1 MAGHGGARTRSGP
14 MPDPTSERSD
24 LRGLG
29 ADIVPLSSKGYH
41 YKPKAFPLSEWVVFD
56 VWKDEDGI
64 HKERNEAATDAWNSR
79 ERALWRDLWKLPQAI
94 AWHMPKYRYLFN
106 TVALYCRQ
114 FVLCETAD
122 AKAADRATLA
132 RYADTIGLTPQGLRL
147 NGWTIVDDEEKQ
159 PKQAASSSGK
169 VIPFKSAKTRYLE
182 EHGD

>member
-41 YKPKAFPLSEWVVFD
+41 YKPKAFPLSEWVVYD
-56 VWKDEDGI
+56 VWKDEDGL
-64 HKERNEAATDAWNSR
+64 HKERNEAATDAWNRR

-106 TVALYCRQ
+106 TVALY
-114 FVLCETAD
+114 
-122 AKAADRATLA
+122 
-132 RYADTIGLTPQGLRL
+132 
-147 NGWTIVDDEEKQ
+147 
-159 PKQAASSSGK
+159 
-169 VIPFKSAKTRYLE
+169 
-182 EHGD
+182 

>member
-1 MAGHGGARTRSGP
+1 MEQQGTRAVG
-14 MPDPTSERSD
+14 
-24 LRGLG
+24 
-29 ADIVPLSSKGYH
+29 
-41 YKPKAFPLSEWVVFD
+41 
-56 VWKDEDGI
+56 
-64 HKERNEAATDAWNSR
+64 
-79 ERALWRDLWKLPQAI
+79 DLWKLPQAI